1 MLKTTDK
8 SIQRVVNLI
17 PRHNGTME
25 LGLTIKLMS
34 LNSQNRRQGQ
44 EAKYNQ
50 HDNLLDFAIFLAVV
64 AEIPDDAGKY

>member
-34 LNSQNRRQGQ
+34 LNSQNRRQG
-44 EAKYNQ
+44 
-50 HDNLLDFAIFLAVV
+50 
-64 AEIPDDAGKY
+64 